1 MDHFWQLRSSGSNV
15 LTLQPVPFGIPEDLL
30 GSFGISLLLFFFF
43 FLIVDFP
50 HRYIIQLVK
59 SIEIIRQG
67 SLKIFG
73 DPLEICLEERDLFGS
88 LGIFCLGDMDRW
100 DFWETFFYLMHRFS
114 GQGSISGI
122 DH

>member
-1 MDHFWQLRSSGSNV
+1 M
-15 LTLQPVPFGIPEDLL
+15 
-30 GSFGISLLLFFFF
+30 
-43 FLIVDFP
+43 DFP
-50 HRYIIQLVK
+50 HQYIVQLVK

-67 SLKIFG
+67 SLRIFG

-100 DFWETFFYLMHRFS
+100 DFWGTFFCLMHRFS